1 MWLGLGRGVGP
12 IEAIEEEGRDP
23 PADDEAAEV
32 RPCCPVGLV
41 AIAVGLVAIAS
52 AVAGVGVVCG
62 VDVWPWAAEEGGREE
77 WAADEERPA

>member
-23 PADDEAAEV
+23 PAVDEAAEV
-32 RPCCPVGLV
+32 RSCP
-41 AIAVGLVAIAS
+41 VGLVAIAS